1 MRHRHHYFF
10 TPSSQKRCQDIDLD
24 QDDEIV
30 TKGEKKEQLRLKIEG
45 KREILF
51 GMILS
56 VEATDGGDWRRDEPP
71 SAIMLTV
78 VESETSSGTDGACGC
93 Q

>member
-1 MRHRHHYFF
+1 M
-10 TPSSQKRCQDIDLD
+10 
-24 QDDEIV
+24 
-30 TKGEKKEQLRLKIEG
+30 KIEG

-71 SAIMLTV
+71 PAIMLTV
-78 VESETSSGTDGACGC
+78 VESETPSGTDIAWRLSLTDRRDNHTLSMMLSVAESETSSGTDGACDC
-93 Q
+93 H